1 MTFSDLGLIDPLLR
15 ALKEEGYDKPTPIQ
29 AQSIPAVLEG
39 RDVFGCA
46 QTGTGKTAAF
56 ALPILQKIALTV
68 SQEAPKQQPRL
79 RSTHAYKRTYNYEP
93 GTPSALILAP
103 TRELAVQISESF
115 AAYGRFIR
123 FKQACVYGGVSA
135 RPQIELLR
143 RGVDVVVAT
152 PGRLID
158 LLEQQALV
166 LDKVTTFVLDEADR
180 MLDMGFITDI
190 RRLIPLIPKERQ
202 TVFYSATVP
211 GEIKDLSASLL
222 RDPFTVEVTP
232 VSSAV
237 ETVEQKVYFVDK
249 LMKKDLL
256 NHLLTTTLT
265 GSALVFTRTK
275 RAADRVSK
283 DLLRHGINAEAL
295 HGDKSQDARQRALR
309 SFKSGQVR
317 VLVATDIAARGI
329 DVDSLKYVINYEMPD
344 TPETFVH
351 RIGRTGRAGAS
362 GMAVSLC
369 DPSEASTMRDIQRHL
384 KRNIPVDTDQPY
396 HMDIYIRP
404 FDQQGGGSGSSGG
417 GRPGGNRGGQ
427 RSYGGGGGGRSG
439 GGRSGGGYGQRSEGG
454 GRSGGGYGQR
464 SEGGGR
470 SGGGYGQRSEG
481 GPRSEGSASSGP
493 RREGGGGYSS
503 AAPFKRREGGAGGD
517 RRGPRPSGR
526 RD

>member
-15 ALKEEGYDKPTPIQ
+15 ALKEEGYEKPTPIQ

-39 RDVFGCA
+39 KDVFGCA

-56 ALPILQKIALTV
+56 ALPILHKIAQSV
-68 SQEAPKQQPRL
+68 SQEAPRQQPRL
-79 RSTHAYKRTYNYEP
+79 RSTHSYKRTYNYEP
-93 GTPSALILAP
+93 GAPTALILAP

-115 AAYGRFIR
+115 ASYGRFIR

-166 LDKVTTFVLDEADR
+166 LDKVNTFVLDEADR

-190 RRLIPLIPKERQ
+190 RRLIPLLPKERQ

-211 GEIKDLSASLL
+211 AEIKDLSNTIL
-222 RDPFTVEVTP
+222 RDPIRVEVTP

-237 ETVEQKVYFVDK
+237 EVIEQKVYFVDK

-256 NHLLTTTLT
+256 NHLLTTSMT
-265 GSALVFTRTK
+265 GSALIFTRTK

-283 DLLRHGINAEAL
+283 DLIRHGINAEAL

-351 RIGRTGRAGAS
+351 RVGRTGRAGAS
-362 GMAVSLC
+362 GLAVSLC
-369 DPSEASTMRDIQRHL
+369 DPSEAGGLRDIQKHL
-384 KRNIPVDTDQPY
+384 KRNLPVETDQPY

-404 FDQQGGGSGSSGG
+404 FDQPNGPGGGGNGG
-417 GRPGGNRGGQ
+417 GRPGGNRGG
-427 RSYGGGGGGRSG
+427 RSSYGGG
-439 GGRSGGGYGQRSEGG
+439 GGRSGGGYGQRREG
-454 GRSGGGYGQR
+454 GGGYGQR
-464 SEGGGR
+464 REGGSGSAPRSEGG
-470 SGGGYGQRSEG
+470 SGYGQRREGSPARPRTEG
-481 GPRSEGSASSGP
+481 GSGYGQ
-493 RREGGGGYSS
+493 RREGGSGYGTAS
-503 AAPFKRREGGAGGD
+503 PFKRREGSGGGD
-517 RRGPRPSGR
+517 RRGPRPSR